1 MTNREVC
8 KAFFNFNYSLNKGY
22 GITTSIYAL
31 INRSKDRNSQYFQ
44 YLEDRIRKEAISC
57 KTLDSFLDLLRLTW
71 SNLPD
76 GCEKWSTV
84 AHVFFVTD
92 IVDSL
97 CRSTLLPFEYNIF
110 RSHAEQ
116 QLCRTLELR
125 YGNSLTT
132 YAWDVFNMKEKTIAL
147 KPKIP
152 TFIAKLLLYSFVAF
166 SAYQIV

>member
-1 MTNREVC
+1 MILPLGI
-8 KAFFNFNYSLNKGY
+8 YSKIGS
-22 GITTSIYAL
+22 TPYAGVWH
-31 INRSKDRNSQYFQ
+31 S
-44 YLEDRIRKEAISC
+44 
-57 KTLDSFLDLLRLTW
+57 SF
-71 SNLPD
+71 
-76 GCEKWSTV
+76 
-84 AHVFFVTD
+84 
-92 IVDSL
+92 
-97 CRSTLLPFEYNIF
+97 LPFEYNIF